1 MPRKSKSED
10 KEPLKPPTPD
20 IVKKRLIKG
29 GVRRVFRQSIEMRF
43 VLQNARV
50 ELPPKTLKDGSV
62 GKKNQVRYRC
72 AVCGGLF
79 SQKDVAVDHIDPVI
93 PLHRSEEEM
102 TIDEMAYRIWC
113 DVYNLQVI
121 CNTPLKKNNGNPSC
135 HKIKTDEENF
145 IRKRLKEENEW
156 GFRGLDQVDWDN
168 LKKDIAKLKI
178 EYKLYLQQKEQERI
192 EKIRR
197 KEEREAKR
205 KNKVKK

>member
-62 GKKNQVRYRC
+62 GKKNQVRYKC
-72 AVCGGLF
+72 AVCSNLF
-79 SQKDVAVDHIDPVI
+79 SQKDIAVDHIDPVI

-113 DVYNLQVI
+113 DTDNLQVI
-121 CNTPLKKNNGNPSC
+121 CNTPLKKNNGIPSC

-145 IRKRLKEENEW
+145 IRKKLKEEKRDDHMYRIFE
-156 GFRGLDQVDWDN
+156 
-168 LKKDIAKLKI
+168 LKQ
-178 EYKLYLQQKEQERI
+178 EYKIYLEQKELERL
-192 EKIRR
+192 EKIKR

-205 KNKVKK
+205 KNKANK

>member
-43 VLQNARV
+43 VLQHARV

-72 AVCGGLF
+72 AVCGDLF

-113 DVYNLQVI
+113 DVNNLQVI
-121 CNTPLKKNNGNPSC
+121 CNTPLKKSNGIPSC

-145 IRKRLKEENEW
+145 VRKTLKEKYPAMAEDPSVWPFEA
-156 GFRGLDQVDWDN
+156 LIKEQ
-168 LKKDIAKLKI
+168 KE
-178 EYKLYLQQKEQERI
+178 EYKLYLKQKEQERL
-192 EKIRR
+192 EKIKR

-205 KNKVKK
+205 KNKAKK

>member
-62 GKKNQVRYRC
+62 GKKNQVRYKC
-72 AVCGGLF
+72 AVCSSLF

-113 DVYNLQVI
+113 DTDNLQVI
-121 CNTPLKKNNGNPSC
+121 CSFPLKKNNGIPSC

-145 IRKRLKEENEW
+145 IRKKLKEEK
-156 GFRGLDQVDWDN
+156 WDN
-168 LKKDIAKLKI
+168 HMYRIFELKQ
-178 EYKLYLQQKEQERI
+178 EYKIYLEQKELERL
-192 EKIRR
+192 EKIKR

-205 KNKVKK
+205 KNKANK